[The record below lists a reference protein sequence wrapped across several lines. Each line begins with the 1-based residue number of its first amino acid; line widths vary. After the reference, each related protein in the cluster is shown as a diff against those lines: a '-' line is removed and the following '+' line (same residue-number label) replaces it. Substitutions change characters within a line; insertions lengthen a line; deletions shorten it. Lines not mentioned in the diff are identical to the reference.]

1 MPRPKRQSLARPES
15 LDTILDRAGENRFA
29 KSRPPIDER
38 VWREAVGAR
47 IADRVQPVALRD
59 GVLLLR
65 VPSSV
70 WAHELS
76 LLADHVCARVRERGL
91 DVREL
96 RFRVGTSPIARR
108 APEPRVA
115 RTVPTMRALP
125 RDLTTILGAVRDQD
139 LRDSIARA
147 AAANLAWQSLV
158 PPEGAAP
165 AISGARRAV
174 RAPPASAE
182 GTSPPDRMSP
192 ASRGAGPGTSGGG
205 RDRSR

>member
-1 MPRPKRQSLARPES
+1 MPKKRHSLARPES
-15 LDTILDRAGENRFA
+15 LEAIIDRSGENRFA
-29 KSRPPIDER
+29 RTRPPIDER

-96 RFRVGTSPIARR
+96 RFRVGASPIARR

-125 RDLTTILGAVRDQD
+125 RDLTTVLGAVRDQE

-158 PPEGAAP
+158 PPEGAAS
-165 AISGARRAV
+165 AVSGAQRAV
-174 RAPPASAE
+174 RAPRASGA
-182 GTSPPDRMSP
+182 GTSPPDRTTPASP
-192 ASRGAGPGTSGGG
+192 AGGPGTTGGG

>member
-1 MPRPKRQSLARPES
+1 VKKKRESLAHPES
-15 LDTILDRAGENRFA
+15 LEAILDRAGENRFA
-29 KSRPPIDER
+29 KARPPIDER

-47 IADRVQPVALRD
+47 IADRVQPLSLRD

-91 DVREL
+91 EVREL
-96 RFRVGTSPIARR
+96 RFRVGTSPIPRR

-125 RDLTTILGAVRDQD
+125 RDLTAVLGAVRDQE

-158 PPEGAAP
+158 PPEGAP

-174 RAPPASAE
+174 RAPRASGE
-182 GTSPPDRMSP
+182 ETCPPDRTSP
-192 ASRGAGPGTSGGG
+192 ASRGAGPGTTGGG

>member
-1 MPRPKRQSLARPES
+1 MPKKRHSLARPES
-15 LDTILDRAGENRFA
+15 LEAIIDRSGENRFA
-29 KSRPPIDER
+29 RTRPPIDER

-47 IADRVQPVALRD
+47 IADRVQPVSLRD
-59 GVLLLR
+59 GVLILR

-96 RFRVGTSPIARR
+96 RFRVGTSPIPRR

-125 RDLTTILGAVRDQD
+125 RDLTTVLGAVRDQE

-158 PPEGAAP
+158 PPEGAPP
-165 AISGARRAV
+165 AVSGAQRAV
-174 RAPPASAE
+174 RAPRASGE
-182 GTSPPDRMSP
+182 GTSPPDRRTP
-192 ASRGAGPGTSGGG
+192 ASPGAGPGTTGGG
-205 RDRSR
+205 RGRSR

>member
-1 MPRPKRQSLARPES
+1 MRKKRASLAHPES
-15 LDTILDRAGENRFA
+15 LEAILDRSGENRFA
-29 KSRPPIDER
+29 RTRPPIDER

-76 LLADHVCARVRERGL
+76 LLAEHVCARVRERGL

-108 APEPRVA
+108 PPEPRA
-115 RTVPTMRALP
+115 SRTVPTMRALP
-125 RDLTTILGAVRDQD
+125 RDLTSVLGAVRDTE
-139 LRDSIARA
+139 LRDAIARA

-158 PPEGAAP
+158 PPEGAPPPVSEAL
-165 AISGARRAV
+165 RAV
-174 RAPPASAE
+174 RAPRAAGA
-182 GTSPPDRMSP
+182 GTSPPDRTSP
-192 ASRGAGPGTSGGG
+192 ASRGASPGSPEGG